1 MFPLY
6 FENGVLASIDANN
19 TAYVVNAS
27 FVDLDDGVDLT
38 IVGTDYKNGAYVE
51 FHAAGAS
58 VISFVGVN
66 ASGTGSITLAANDV
80 LRLMWKENGW
90 LVLDGPAG
98 GS

>member
-6 FENGVLASIDANN
+6 FENSAIASIDAND

-38 IVGTDYKNGAYVE
+38 IIGTDYDNGAYVE

-58 VISFVGVN
+58 VITYTGVG
-66 ASGTGSITLAANDV
+66 AAAAGTMTLAANDV
-80 LRLMWKENGW
+80 LRLMWKDTGW
-90 LVLDGPAG
+90 LTLDAPAG